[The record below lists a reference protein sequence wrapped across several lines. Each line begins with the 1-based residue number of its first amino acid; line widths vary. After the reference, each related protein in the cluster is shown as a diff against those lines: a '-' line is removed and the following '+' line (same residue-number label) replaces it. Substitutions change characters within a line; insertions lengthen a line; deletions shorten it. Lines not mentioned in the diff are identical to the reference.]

1 MNGLIDIILS
11 IRYDRGVVMIRNV
24 DLSKLEKIIRKYGAD
39 YESWK
44 VIPNEEETKRLK
56 LNKN

>member
-1 MNGLIDIILS
+1 
-11 IRYDRGVVMIRNV
+11 MIRDV
-24 DLSKLEKIIRKYGAD
+24 GLSKMEKIIRKYGAD

-44 VIPNEEETKRLK
+44 VIPNEEEIKRLK

>member
-1 MNGLIDIILS
+1 MIDNIPS
-11 IRYDRGVVMIRNV
+11 IRYDRRIVMIRDVNI
-24 DLSKLEKIIRKYGAD
+24 SKLDKIIRKYGAD

-44 VIPNEEETKRLK
+44 VISNEEKTKRLK